1 MGFIISLIACLIVYY
16 LFDTSGFKKA
26 LVFKVVVSTIELFL
40 LGLLNQIGTLGM
52 AMLLVVAL
60 IMFVMTLITTAIEYW
75 AYNKT
80 SNFITYLLLAA
91 LVEILI
97 MFAVAFIL
105 SYFTA
110 I

>member
-16 LFDTSGFKKA
+16 LFDTAGFKKA
-26 LVFKVVVSTIELFL
+26 LIFKVVVSTIELFL

-52 AMLLVVAL
+52 AMLLVIAL
-60 IMFVMTLITTAIEYW
+60 IMFVITLITTAIEYW

-80 SNFITYLLLAA
+80 SNFITYFLLSGIVEF
-91 LVEILI
+91 LV
-97 MFAVAFIL
+97 MFAVTFII

-110 I
+110 V